1 MARPK
6 TGEERAFIEAFDQY
20 GDALL
25 RHCTF
30 RISSR
35 DRALELVQDAFMKT
49 WKYIVGGGIVENY
62 RAFLYKTVNN
72 LVIDEYRKRSVSSL
86 DALWA
91 DGTKDGGAFEELVGD
106 GMAEVEV
113 ALDAERVM
121 ALLDELSSSYRDVIT
136 MRYIDDMSP
145 TEIAELSGES
155 ENVISVRIHRGM
167 KQLKKIAEEKY
178 NA

>member
-6 TGEERAFIEAFDQY
+6 TEEETAFLEAFDQY

-49 WKYIVGGGIVENY
+49 WKYIAEGGAVENY
-62 RAFLYKTVNN
+62 RAFLYRTVNN
-72 LVIDEYRKRSVSSL
+72 LVIDEYRKRSTFSL
-86 DALWA
+86 DAILE
-91 DGTKDGGAFEELVGD
+91 DGTKDEGAFDELVGD
-106 GMAEVEV
+106 GMEEVGV

-136 MRYIDDMSP
+136 MRFIDDLSP
-145 TEIAELSGES
+145 TEIADISGES

-167 KQLKKIAEEKY
+167 KQLRKIAKDKY
-178 NA
+178 HE